1 MLAQGQELEALRA
14 ALPYQRVIYCG
25 DGANDLCPALALSS
39 SDVVLA
45 RQVREKRRRSSVRCF
60 VCGLDCMCPALAEL
74 TLRRPGL
81 SIRRPNQ
88 GVLRFSTCILSDS
101 EVKVN

>member
-1 MLAQGQELEALRA
+1 MGSLQSSADACPWPHLSRMDLCFASGLLQACCRQQLAAAAFETSSMLAQGQELEALRA

-45 RQVREKRRRSSVRCF
+45 RQVRDTVQVSGATSV
-60 VCGLDCMCPALAEL
+60 A
-74 TLRRPGL
+74 
-81 SIRRPNQ
+81 
-88 GVLRFSTCILSDS
+88 
-101 EVKVN
+101 

>member
-1 MLAQGQELEALRA
+1 MLVQGQELEALRA

-45 RQVREKRRRSSVRCF
+45 RQVREKHS
-60 VCGLDCMCPALAEL
+60 A
-74 TLRRPGL
+74 
-81 SIRRPNQ
+81 Q
-88 GVLRFSTCILSDS
+88 
-101 EVKVN
+101 